1 MATSGKRHRI
11 GINVTGILLIVLVLL
26 KLFGVIDWSWWVVTL
41 PLTITIV
48 LRLILEVMLVVVRI
62 IIRRNLR

>member
-1 MATSGKRHRI
+1 MQNQKSSYRI

-26 KLFGVIDWSWWVVTL
+26 KLFGAIHWSWWVVTL
-41 PLTITIV
+41 PLTIPLG
-48 LRLILEVMLVVVRI
+48 LRLFLEVMLVIVRI